1 VQVGTLLAYRTTE
14 LLKIGRKL
22 LIVQTGPA
30 GPDMK
35 RVTGGP
41 LKDNSERLGGKT
53 GHMCPMSVHTINAA
67 ERARREDFVRF
78 RF

>member
-14 LLKIGRKL
+14 LLKIGRKS
-22 LIVQTGPA
+22 LIVQTGPT

-41 LKDNSERLGGKT
+41 LKAKGERPGTKT
-53 GHMCPMSVHTINAA
+53 GHICPMSVHTINAA
-67 ERARREDFVRF
+67 ERARREGFIRF